1 MADVSWLLLV
11 VMTLNYLNFVQA
23 VNLILVKKKK
33 PKQLLASI
41 WGDWEVIVVSGSSTG
56 IRSINY
62 IALTYKIKA
71 DPSSILLEQGD
82 WLEST

>member
-1 MADVSWLLLV
+1 
-11 VMTLNYLNFVQA
+11 MTLNCLNFVQA
-23 VNLILVKKKK
+23 VNLILVKKK

-82 WLEST
+82 

>member
-1 MADVSWLLLV
+1 MTTSGSHDFELLELCSSCKSN
-11 VMTLNYLNFVQA
+11 TSQ
-23 VNLILVKKKK
+23 KKK

-62 IALTYKIKA
+62 TALTYKIKA

-82 WLEST
+82 